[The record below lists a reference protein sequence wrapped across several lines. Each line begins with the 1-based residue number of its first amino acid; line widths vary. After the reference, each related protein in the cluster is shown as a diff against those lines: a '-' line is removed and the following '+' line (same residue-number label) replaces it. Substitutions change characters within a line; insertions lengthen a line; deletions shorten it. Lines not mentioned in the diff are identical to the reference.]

1 MENPIKVKISE
12 TTEFH
17 LYQENPESNC
27 YEFAADVCN
36 AFEFTARELM
46 ALNAAGYIYHSSQYD
61 IDYEYEYPGGGIRVG
76 HMDIHYFAK
85 VAEETFT
92 DCLPN

>member
-1 MENPIKVKISE
+1 MENPIKVKISA

-27 YEFAADVCN
+27 YELV
-36 AFEFTARELM
+36 FEDGEELTARELM
-46 ALNAAGYIYHSSQYD
+46 AMNAAGYVYHSSQYD
-61 IDYEYEYPGGGIRVG
+61 IDYGDEYPGGGIRVG
-76 HMDIHYFAK
+76 YMDIHYFAK

-92 DCLPN
+92 DCLPT